1 MNQDSKQVRVDI
13 LHSHGLRLT
22 LLEGAI
28 KSGFE
33 KRRILANKILMN
45 TKGLLDILFVHNNI
59 DKVLV
64 GLPVLFI
71 SSGPA
76 RVYDLRCWQQMGWK
90 MSNKRNRRE
99 TYQKFITLGAL
110 FATDATGVFL
120 PLAPEP
126 SEEDSVVNAIFAI
139 AAYAV
144 FDVVVVRE
152 TEVRREFLR
161 WRFAK

>member
-1 MNQDSKQVRVDI
+1 
-13 LHSHGLRLT
+13 
-22 LLEGAI
+22 
-28 KSGFE
+28 
-33 KRRILANKILMN
+33 
-45 TKGLLDILFVHNNI
+45 
-59 DKVLV
+59 
-64 GLPVLFI
+64 
-71 SSGPA
+71 
-76 RVYDLRCWQQMGWK
+76 MGWK